1 MAIFGNGKTTVAKAT
16 FAERLSS
23 VKAMFQT
30 AHNQASALNDEMQKE
45 IETKQAQ
52 RVGYSYS
59 DRVVNNQIDWRE
71 EAKKAAEKGIKFDTL
86 TINKTGWY
94 KELSSTTNGVSAPF
108 STSSKTSQL
117 VEAAALARGGEKTRG
132 LYKATMDSFE
142 ASGDT
147 EMTAVYA
154 AYSKEVIS

>member
-52 RVGYSYS
+52 IESLML
-59 DRVVNNQIDWRE
+59 
-71 EAKKAAEKGIKFDTL
+71 K
-86 TINKTGWY
+86 
-94 KELSSTTNGVSAPF
+94 
-108 STSSKTSQL
+108 
-117 VEAAALARGGEKTRG
+117 
-132 LYKATMDSFE
+132 
-142 ASGDT
+142 
-147 EMTAVYA
+147 
-154 AYSKEVIS
+154 

>member
-52 RVGYSYS
+52 IESINAQIKEILQWSEVCGRVNLCYLLSLLDNIKRFS
-59 DRVVNNQIDWRE
+59 
-71 EAKKAAEKGIKFDTL
+71 KGDSNISL
-86 TINKTGWY
+86 I
-94 KELSSTTNGVSAPF
+94 S
-108 STSSKTSQL
+108 
-117 VEAAALARGGEKTRG
+117 
-132 LYKATMDSFE
+132 LYHN
-142 ASGDT
+142 
-147 EMTAVYA
+147 
-154 AYSKEVIS
+154 